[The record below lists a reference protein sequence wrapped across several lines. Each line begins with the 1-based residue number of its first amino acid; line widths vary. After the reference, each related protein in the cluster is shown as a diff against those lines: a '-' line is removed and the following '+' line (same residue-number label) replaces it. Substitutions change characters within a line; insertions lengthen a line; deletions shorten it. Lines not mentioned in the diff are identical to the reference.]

1 MNTNDNIN
9 NQDISIETLRNLL
22 TNDDGTSLFGDLDIS
37 KAILDS
43 ENLVK
48 KNIDDLMSQFKDF
61 KTDIY
66 FVNKSNNPDPVYA
79 HKGDSGF
86 DFRAFI
92 SESIDLQP
100 GEWKAIPT
108 GLYFEIPTGYE
119 LQVRPRSGLSFKNGV
134 TVLNSPGTVD
144 SGYRGEIQVI
154 LINHSKTIFTIENGD
169 RVAQGV
175 ISPVL
180 TSEIANLN
188 KVPSLNESER
198 GEGKFG
204 STGTK

>member
-1 MNTNDNIN
+1 MQNINDIN
-9 NQDISIETLRNLL
+9 NQDISLETLKNLL
-22 TNDDGTSLFGDLDIS
+22 SNDGESLFSDIDIS
-37 KAILDS
+37 KAIEES

-48 KNIDDLMSQFKDF
+48 KNIDEIMNQFKDF

-66 FVNKSNNPDPVYA
+66 FVNKSNNQDPTYA

-86 DFRAFI
+86 DFRANLTEEI
-92 SESIDLQP
+92 NLLP

-108 GLYFEIPTGYE
+108 GLYFEIPSGYE

-154 LINHSKTIFTIENGD
+154 LINHSKETFIIQNGD
-169 RVAQGV
+169 RIAQGV

-180 TSEIANLN
+180 TSEITKLN
-188 KVPSLNESER
+188 KVANLSETKR

-204 STGTK
+204 STGIK

>member
-1 MNTNDNIN
+1 METNDNIN
-9 NQDISIETLRNLL
+9 DQDISIETLKNLL
-22 TNDDGTSLFGDLDIS
+22 SGQDTSLFGDIDIS
-37 KAILDS
+37 KAIEES

-48 KNIDDLMSQFKDF
+48 KNIDDLMNQFKDF
-61 KTDIY
+61 KTEIH
-66 FVNKSNNPDPVYA
+66 FMNKSNNPDPVYA

-86 DFRAFI
+86 DLRANLEEQFR
-92 SESIDLQP
+92 LLP

-108 GLYFEIPTGYE
+108 GLYFEIPIGFE
-119 LQVRPRSGLSFKNGV
+119 LQVRPRSGLSFKYGV

-154 LINHSKTIFTIENGD
+154 LINHSKEVFTIEHGD
-169 RVAQGV
+169 RIAQGV

-180 TSEIANLN
+180 TSEITNLN
-188 KVPSLNESER
+188 KVESLSETSR